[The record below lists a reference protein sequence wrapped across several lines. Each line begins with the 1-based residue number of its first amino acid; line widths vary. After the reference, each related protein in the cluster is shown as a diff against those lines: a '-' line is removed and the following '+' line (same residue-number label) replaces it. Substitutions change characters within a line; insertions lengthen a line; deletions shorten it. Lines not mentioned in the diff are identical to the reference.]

1 MGECCPAV
9 CPEMRSLLL
18 LLGLAT
24 LALAQRPGRPG
35 GRPSPCSDGGRPT
48 CADGSRPERPPR
60 GQRGPPTCSDG
71 NSPLCSDEALP
82 RSQKSRDPALMAAP
96 HPVGEPAQSAR
107 MVLP

>member
-9 CPEMRSLLL
+9 RPEMRSLLL

-24 LALAQRPGRPG
+24 LALAQRPGGG

-60 GQRGPPTCSDG
+60 GPALSTEGRRKCTGGKPVCADSSI
-71 NSPLCSDEALP
+71 SPLCADGS
-82 RSQKSRDPALMAAP
+82 
-96 HPVGEPAQSAR
+96 EPGRVNHHQNT
-107 MVLP
+107 